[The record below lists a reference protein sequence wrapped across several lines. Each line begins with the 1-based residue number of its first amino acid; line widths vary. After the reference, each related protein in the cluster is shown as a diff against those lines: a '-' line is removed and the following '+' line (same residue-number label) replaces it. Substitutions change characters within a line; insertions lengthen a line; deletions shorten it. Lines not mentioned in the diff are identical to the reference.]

1 MPESLCLSILPKY
14 TIRHKVRIFCE
25 LRLYQNSGLPRSR
38 DGAGNLTLIRAD
50 ESTLQSISL
59 QSPSMLPQTCVTY
72 QWQEVCVIPTKGGTP
87 MSRKIGQIIARGER
101 RWLVRVYLGRD
112 RETRK
117 RTYHNRTVNGSLRH
131 AHAYLTKRLH
141 ERDLSRGVEGLQV
154 TVDEFLDHWLKTAV
168 KPKVRAKTYSD
179 YTNML
184 SRYIRPAIGLRMLAS
199 LSPLEI
205 QAAYQAMIDRK
216 LSARTIRY
224 VHSVLRAAIR
234 QAIRWQLLLADSTQ
248 GVQLPGQQCR
258 EMSVL
263 TTEQARTFLK
273 AASRSPQACI
283 FAVALTTGMR
293 PSEYLALCWR
303 DIDWDRGTVSVVRSI
318 HRHDGRWTFTDTKR
332 ARSRRIVKLQTWVL
346 DLLRQLRAGAHS
358 PAASDSAF
366 ADLIFTTARGEPI
379 NEEYLVKKHFKP
391 LLRESGLPNIRLYD
405 LRHTS
410 ATLALTVGVA
420 PKVVS
425 EQLGHASAAFT
436 LDTYSHVLPHMQDEA
451 AAKMEAALFP
461 RAL

>member
-1 MPESLCLSILPKY
+1 
-14 TIRHKVRIFCE
+14 
-25 LRLYQNSGLPRSR
+25 
-38 DGAGNLTLIRAD
+38 
-50 ESTLQSISL
+50 
-59 QSPSMLPQTCVTY
+59 
-72 QWQEVCVIPTKGGTP
+72 
-87 MSRKIGQIIARGER
+87 MSRKVGQIITRGER

-117 RTYHNRTVNGSLRH
+117 RTYHNRTIYGSLRY
-131 AHAYLTKRLH
+131 AQAYLTRRLH

-168 KPKVRAKTYSD
+168 KPKVRGKTYSD
-179 YTNML
+179 YAAML
-184 SRYIRPAIGLRMLAS
+184 RRYIRPAIGTRMLAS

-205 QAAYQAMIDRK
+205 QSAYQIMIERK
-216 LSARTIRY
+216 LSARTVRY
-224 VHSVLRAAIR
+224 AHGVLRAAIR
-234 QAIRWQLLLADSTQ
+234 QAIRWQLLVTDPTQ
-248 GVQLPGQQCR
+248 GVQLPSPQCR

-263 TTEQARTFLK
+263 STEQARSFLK
-273 AASRSPQACI
+273 VAVHSPQRCL

-293 PSEYLALCWR
+293 PSEYLALSWR
-303 DIDWDRGTVSVVRSI
+303 DIDWDRGTVSIVRSL
-318 HRHDGRWTFTDTKR
+318 HRHEGLWTFADTKR
-332 ARSRRIVKLQTWVL
+332 VRSRRVVKLQTWVL
-346 DLLRQLRAGAHS
+346 ELLRELNDKADAAGETR
-358 PAASDSAF
+358 DSAF

-379 NEEYLVKKHFKP
+379 NEEYLVKKYFKP
-391 LLRESGLPNIRLYD
+391 LLREAGLPNIRLYD

-451 AAKMEAALFP
+451 AAKMEAALMNG
-461 RAL
+461 LSL

>member
-1 MPESLCLSILPKY
+1 MF
-14 TIRHKVRIFCE
+14 RKV
-25 LRLYQNSGLPRSR
+25 
-38 DGAGNLTLIRAD
+38 
-50 ESTLQSISL
+50 
-59 QSPSMLPQTCVTY
+59 
-72 QWQEVCVIPTKGGTP
+72 
-87 MSRKIGQIIARGER
+87 GQIITRGER

-112 RETRK
+112 RETRR
-117 RTYHNRTVNGSLRH
+117 RTYHNRTIYGSLRY
-131 AHAYLTKRLH
+131 AQAYLTRKLH

-168 KPKVRAKTYSD
+168 EPKVRGKTYSD
-179 YTNML
+179 YAAIL
-184 SRYIRPAIGLRMLAS
+184 RRYIRPAIGTRILAS

-205 QAAYQAMIDRK
+205 QSAYQIMIDRK
-216 LSARTIRY
+216 LSARTVRY
-224 VHSVLRAAIR
+224 AHAVLRAAIT
-234 QAIRWQLLLADSTQ
+234 QAMRWQLLLSDPTQ
-248 GVQLPGQQCR
+248 GVQLPRTHCR

-263 TTEQARTFLK
+263 STEQARSFLR
-273 AASRSPQACI
+273 AAANSPKQCL

-303 DIDWDRGTVSVVRSI
+303 DIDWDRGAISVVRSI
-318 HRHDGRWTFTDTKR
+318 HRHDGQWIFTDTKR
-332 ARSRRIVKLQTWVL
+332 VRSRRLVKLQNWVL
-346 DLLRQLRAGAHS
+346 ELLIRMKDKNEVTRETC
-358 PAASDSAF
+358 DTAF

-379 NEEYLVKKHFKP
+379 SEEYLVKRHFKP
-391 LLRESGLPNIRLYD
+391 LLREAGLPDIRLYD

-451 AAKMEAALFP
+451 AAKMEAAL
-461 RAL
+461 LDGLSL